1 MNKEIAFAS
10 AGKGTMNNLAW
21 ASVVGCAE
29 VDQKGALKVS
39 LKALENKRAK
49 AASCNDKD
57 AQQKLK
63 IEAFDRDIK
72 KLKAQLSM
80 T

>member
-39 LKALENKRAK
+39 LKALENK